1 MEAPHILVV
10 DDEKEIADLL
20 ETCLRTEGYRVTT
33 VYQGDEAQHVIDTES
48 VDLAILD
55 IMLPGIDG
63 LALCR
68 HIRAKYN
75 YPIILLSA
83 KTEDVDKII
92 GLGQGA
98 DDYITKPF
106 NPLEV
111 IARVKAQLRR
121 FLLMKTTEQ
130 PADDLIQI
138 RGLIIDKNT
147 NRVELDGKELA
158 LTPTEY
164 RILCLLAENKGK
176 VLSNKE
182 IFTSIWQEEY
192 LDSNNSVM
200 VHIRHLREKMHEP
213 PRNPKYIKTVWGF
226 GYKLDE

>member
-1 MEAPHILVV
+1 MTAPHILVV

-20 ETCLRTEGYRVTT
+20 GTCLQNEGYRVTT
-33 VYQGDEAQHVIDTES
+33 VYQGDEARRVIDTES
-48 VDLAILD
+48 IDLAILD
-55 IMLPGIDG
+55 IMLPGTDG

-68 HIRAKYN
+68 HIREQHN

-83 KTEDVDKII
+83 KTEDIDKII

-121 FLLMKTTEQ
+121 FLLMRDTKQSE
-130 PADDLIQI
+130 DDLIQI
-138 RGLIIDKNT
+138 RGLTINKNT
-147 NRVELDGKELA
+147 NQVELDGKELS

-164 RILCLLAENKGK
+164 RILCLLAQNRGK

-182 IFTSIWQEEY
+182 IFTAIWQEEY

-226 GYKLDE
+226 GYKLEE